1 MTDARP
7 DPRRPIDPA
16 INSPGREGLTG
27 TAPASLYAPA
37 FEREQITIAPDFA
50 PADAQPAWR
59 QDFPIDWPQD
69 LYVERRDF
77 MKFLVLTSAA
87 FTLGQ
92 VWIGVQN
99 WYRKRSGQPPMQ
111 RIASVDDIA
120 VGGAVVF
127 TYPDEHEPCL
137 LVRLTDERVRRV
149 QPEVH
154 APVLRRDS
162 PAGRRQLLLS
172 LPRGTVRPA
181 DGRAHRRAAAPAAD
195 ADRARHPG
203 PRHLRRRRRGADD
216 MSASSKRPFSRD
228 QRTTIVY
235 GMLVFV
241 LIVVVLQLWLLTAT
255 MNAWLGG
262 DDAVVWPAA
271 AVSAAG
277 LALNAGLLRYLG
289 GSSAGRED
297 RSDGEHTSAG

>member
-1 MTDARP
+1 MTDVRR
-7 DPRRPIDPA
+7 DPRRPVDPA

-27 TAPASLYAPA
+27 TAPASLYTPG

-99 WYRKRSGQPPMQ
+99 WYRKRTGQPAMQ
-111 RIASVDDIA
+111 RIASVDDLA

-127 TYPDEHEPCL
+127 TYPNEHEPCL
-137 LVRLTDERVRRV
+137 LVRLTASEFVAFSQKCTHLSCAVIPR
-149 QPEVH
+149 
-154 APVLRRDS
+154 
-162 PAGRRQLLLS
+162 PARRQLLLS
-172 LPRGTVRPA
+172 VPRGAVRPA
-181 DGRAHRRAAAPAAD
+181 DRRAHRRAAAPAAD

-203 PRHLRRRRRGADD
+203 AGHLRRRGRGEDH
-216 MSASSKRPFSRD
+216 MSASTKRPFSRE

-262 DDAVVWPAA
+262 DESVVWPAA
-271 AVSAAG
+271 AVSAGG
-277 LALNAGLLRYLG
+277 LALNVGLLRYLG
-289 GSSAGRED
+289 RMERTRRAG
-297 RSDGEHTSAG
+297 